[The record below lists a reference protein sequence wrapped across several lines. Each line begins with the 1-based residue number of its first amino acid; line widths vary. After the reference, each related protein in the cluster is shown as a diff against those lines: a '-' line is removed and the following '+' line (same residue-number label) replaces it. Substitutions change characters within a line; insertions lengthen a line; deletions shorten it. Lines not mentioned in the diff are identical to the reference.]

1 MGVPRAPAIP
11 IDVSNAKLRGIQKEW
26 WHARGTC
33 FLVRDR
39 RQLYLLLTQKL
50 GALVEFINKTCVD
63 HDVERVSPVGLYEI
77 ANAIPDMGRS
87 KGLHKILK
95 MWWRVQTCELNS
107 EAIEEFEAWRP
118 YYKHAVVIGDPACY
132 SVAPCA

>member
-26 WHARGTC
+26 HARGNRC

-39 RQLYLLLTQKL
+39 HQSYLLLTQKL
-50 GALVEFINKTCVD
+50 GAVAEFINKTCVD

-87 KGLHKILK
+87 KGLHK
-95 MWWRVQTCELNS
+95 MRWRVQTCELDS

-118 YYKHAVVIGDPACY
+118 YYKQAVVIGDPACY
-132 SVAPCA
+132 SVAPCV